1 MLFSVILAGF
11 DNLTIKFT
19 TRFLLPLS
27 FFLFYNLEN
36 VQLGQLK
43 LDSIGEKTRKLYFL
57 VVKNV
62 ISCFSVSAVL
72 YYSSLSDTF

>member
-1 MLFSVILAGF
+1 MLFSVIVAGF

-19 TRFLLPLS
+19 TRILLPLS
-27 FFLFYNLEN
+27 FLLFYNLEN

>member
-27 FFLFYNLEN
+27 FLLFYNLEN

-43 LDSIGEKTRKLYFL
+43 LDSIREKTRKLYFL

>member
-27 FFLFYNLEN
+27 FLLFYNLEN

>member
-1 MLFSVILAGF
+1 MLFSVIVAGF

-27 FFLFYNLEN
+27 FLLFYNLEN